1 MAAYNPIS
9 THIGEAGG
17 GFITPPPPPI
27 PKVLTALG
35 RYAGN
40 EVILCKFVML
50 RRSLMCILELPGAR

>member
-9 THIGEAGG
+9 THIGGAGG
-17 GFITPPPPPI
+17 VYYPPI

>member
-1 MAAYNPIS
+1 MATYNPIS
-9 THIGEAGG
+9 THMGGAGG
-17 GFITPPPPPI
+17 VYPPI

-50 RRSLMCILELPGAR
+50 RRSLMCILELLGAH